1 MNKEILLEQF
11 CRDKTLPETYRFI
24 NLEKFGEQISLF
36 PYQQQALQ
44 SVMNC
49 LHLYFAEGKETLL
62 TKYQTSYGFNEVRE
76 KLPLIK
82 DPKNDKES
90 FSLLEK
96 HFDISNDTLAFED
109 ICNRASFW
117 MATGSGKTLVMV
129 KLIEIL
135 FRLSQLKPEE
145 GGIPKND
152 ILILAPKPKILEQI
166 KEQISIFNQK
176 NDLQID
182 LRELKDWEQY
192 KRSKPN
198 LYEENRITVFYYNSF
213 NIKHTGIDTANETL
227 YSNYLHGTDENGFQY
242 GSWYV
247 LLDEAHKGVT
257 GDSIKQSIYTVLAKN
272 GFLFNFSATFTDAI
286 DKATTVFNF
295 NLEKFINAGYGKH
308 LKVTQQEFKNFKP
321 KNKEDKEANEFTD
334 ADKQN
339 IVLKSLISFAVTKKA
354 KLEIDN
360 LKKGMY
366 HNPLMITI
374 ANTVNTVEADLKIFF
389 QELARIAGNSNID
402 ITRAKQELL
411 AELRDEKFKYFEF
424 KSGKVNDNLLNILS
438 NISFNDIKELV
449 FNSTGTGSIE
459 VIECETKDELAF
471 QLSTAN
477 GKPFA
482 LLKASEATKWNSNIL
497 EGFVTTKEVVSKSFF
512 DDLNSPDSNI
522 NILLG
527 SRIFS
532 EGWDS
537 NRPNVI
543 NFINIGVSEAQKFVL
558 QAIGRGVRVEP
569 LPNKRNRF
577 DFLPEKDKLFT
588 VEETQKL
595 SSKVQPLESVFI
607 FSTNKETVGAILQNI
622 SSGTEKEEWKK
633 VDGIIKT
640 NIKVELPVPE
650 YEELGEL
657 NPNRFKIAPT
667 ELAAVQ
673 NYAAEAGTKLL
684 LVEHNIHFKTIKKLS
699 EPINFVEGS
708 ASNQNAERLLKA
720 IDFHFFTKPKRVKS
734 FRNLIDGANG
744 DINHYLKV
752 KTKLEQ
758 NEVITLHNLIADVI
772 EKRYKNKEEIL
783 QVFKDGGIDGTQL
796 LFEFE
801 KLEQQQK
808 AEQNLR
814 LPEVDRQF
822 LMEHFYN
829 PVLLVNP
836 TFSDLFQ
843 NTISEGSELDFYRR
857 LVSFVKNEKGKELE
871 KFDWW
876 YFSKLVQN
884 VDDIKIPYYNTEKG
898 EYSNFYPDFI
908 FWLKQGDKYIIKF
921 VDPKGLKLGQDNA
934 RDKVKGFETIFK
946 SGQAMTFNGLPLE
959 VQLFYYN
966 DAFVNDTVLESY
978 RKYMFGDIFS

>member
-11 CRDKTLPETYRFI
+11 CRDKPLPETYRFI
-24 NLEKFGEQISLF
+24 DVERFGEQVNLF

-49 LHLYFAEGKETLL
+49 LHLYFKEGKPKFLEHY
-62 TKYQTSYGFNEVRE
+62 KYAYGYSNIEE
-76 KLPLIK
+76 KLPLVK
-82 DPKNDKES
+82 DTKNDKES
-90 FSLLEK
+90 FNLLEK
-96 HFDISNDTLAFED
+96 HFDITNDSLSFEQ

-135 FRLSQLKPEE
+135 FQLSQLSDEE

-152 ILILAPKPKILEQI
+152 ILILAPKPNILEQI
-166 KEQISIFNQK
+166 KEQVNIFNQK

-192 KRSKPN
+192 KRSNPN

-213 NIKHTGIDTANETL
+213 NIKHTGVDTANETL
-227 YSNYLHGTDENGFQY
+227 YSNYLHGTDDNGIKY

-308 LKVTQQEFKNFKP
+308 LKVTQQEFKNF
-321 KNKEDKEANEFTD
+321 NKRNQEEYSEEDRR
-334 ADKQN
+334 N
-339 IVLKSLISFAVTKKA
+339 IVLKSLIALAVVKKA
-354 KLEIDN
+354 KKEIDTV
-360 LKKGMY
+360 KTGMY

-389 QELARIAGNSNID
+389 KALAEIAGNRDID
-402 ITRAKQELL
+402 ISKAKGELL
-411 AELRDEKFKYFEF
+411 LELRDEKFRAFEF
-424 KSGKVNDNLLNILS
+424 HSDKVNDNVLNVLS
-438 NISFNDIKELV
+438 SISFNDIKELV
-449 FNSTGTGSIE
+449 FNTSGTGSIE
-459 VIECETKDELAF
+459 VIECESKDELAF

-497 EGFVTTKEVVSKSFF
+497 EGFVASKEVVSKSFF
-512 DDLNSPDSNI
+512 DELNSPGSSI

-537 NRPNVI
+537 NRPNIV

-558 QAIGRGVRVEP
+558 QAIGRGVRIEP
-569 LPNKRNRF
+569 LIGKGLRNRF
-577 DFLPEKDKLFT
+577 DFLENKENLFT
-588 VEETQKL
+588 VDETQNL
-595 SSKVQPLESVFI
+595 SSKVQALETVFI
-607 FSTNKETVGAILQNI
+607 FSTNKETIGAILQNI
-622 SSGTEKEEWKK
+622 TSGSEQEEWIKVEGIKK
-633 VDGIIKT
+633 TD
-640 NIKVELPVPE
+640 IKVELPVPE
-650 YEELGEL
+650 YEELEAL
-657 NPNRFKIAPT
+657 NPNKFKISIT
-667 ELAAVQ
+667 ELTAVK
-673 NYAAEAGTKLL
+673 NYATEAGSKVLIA
-684 LVEHNIHFKTIKKLS
+684 EHNIHFKTIRKLNDAT
-699 EPINFVEGS
+699 NFVDS
-708 ASNQNAERLLKA
+708 ISTNKTKERLLKA
-720 IDFHFFTKPKRVKS
+720 IDFHFFTKPKRIKS
-734 FRNLIDGANG
+734 FRNITDGASG
-744 DINHYLKV
+744 DINHYLKI

-758 NEVITLHNLIADVI
+758 AEVLLLHNLIEDVI
-772 EKRYKNKEEIL
+772 EKKYSSKEQIA
-783 QVFKDGGIDGTQL
+783 QAFKDGKIDYEQME
-796 LFEFE
+796 FEFE
-801 KLEQQQK
+801 KFEQQKK
-808 AEQNLR
+808 AKENLK
-814 LPEVDRQF
+814 LPEVDREF
-822 LMEHFYN
+822 LIKHFYN

-836 TFSDLFQ
+836 TVKDLFQ
-843 NTISEGSELDFYRR
+843 NTISEESELDFYRR
-857 LVSFVKNEKGKELE
+857 LVSYAKNEKGKELE
-871 KFDWW
+871 KYDWW

-884 VDDIKIPYYNTEKG
+884 VDNIKIPYFNTEKG
-898 EYSNFYPDFI
+898 EYANFYPDFI

-921 VDPKGLKLGQDNA
+921 IDPKGLKLAQDNA
-934 RDKVKGFETIFK
+934 RDKVTGFEIMFK
-946 SGQAMTFNGLPLE
+946 SGQPMSFKGLPLE

-966 DAFVNDTVLESY
+966 NQHSNDNVLESY
-978 RKYMFGDIFS
+978 RRYMFADIFV

>member
-11 CRDKTLPETYRFI
+11 CRDKSLPDSYRFI
-24 NLEKFGEQISLF
+24 NLERFGEQVNLF
-36 PYQQQALQ
+36 LYQQQALQ

-49 LHLYFAEGKETLL
+49 LYLYFREGKAALL
-62 TKYQTSYGFNEVRE
+62 SKYQAAYGYADIRE
-76 KLPLIK
+76 KLPIENELN
-82 DPKNDKES
+82 NDKES

-96 HFDISNDTLAFED
+96 HFDITDDILPFEE

-135 FRLSQLKPEE
+135 FQLSQLPSEK

-166 KEQISIFNQK
+166 RQQVDVFNQK
-176 NDLQID
+176 NDLQIE

-198 LYEENRITVFYYNSF
+198 LYEENRLTVFYYNSF

-227 YSNYLHGTDENGFQY
+227 YSNYLHGIDEKGLSY

-257 GDSIKQSIYTVLAKN
+257 GDSIKQSIYTVLAKK

-321 KNKEDKEANEFTD
+321 KDKKETEKFQFTD
-334 ADKQN
+334 EEKQN
-339 IVLKSLISFAVTKKA
+339 IVLKSLIALAVIKKTK
-354 KLEIDN
+354 LQVDTVRS
-360 LKKGMY
+360 GMY
-366 HNPLMITI
+366 HNPLMLTI
-374 ANTVNTVEADLKIFF
+374 ANTVNTVDADLKLFF
-389 QELARIAGNSNID
+389 QALAYIAGSSEID

-411 AELRDEKFKYFEF
+411 AELRDDKFRSFEF
-424 KSGKVNDNLLNILS
+424 RSGIVNDNVLS
-438 NISFNDIKELV
+438 VLSGISFHDIKLLI
-449 FNSTGTGSIE
+449 FNSSGTGSIE
-459 VIECETKDELAF
+459 VIECEAKDELAF

-482 LLKASEATKWNSNIL
+482 LLKASEATKWNDNIL
-497 EGFVTTKEVVSKSFF
+497 EGFVTSKEVVSKSFF
-512 DDLNSPDSNI
+512 DDLNSPESTI

-569 LPNKRNRF
+569 LKDKRNRF
-577 DFLPEKDKLFT
+577 DFLSDKETLFA
-588 VEETQKL
+588 VNEAQRL
-595 SSKVQPLESVFI
+595 STKVQAVETVYI

-622 SSGTEKEEWKK
+622 TSGTDKEDWKK
-633 VDGIIKT
+633 VDGITKT
-640 NIKVELPVPE
+640 EIQIDLPIPE
-650 YEELGEL
+650 YEDLNEFNSIPFKISRTELGE
-657 NPNRFKIAPT
+657 
-667 ELAAVQ
+667 VQ
-673 NYAAEAGTKLL
+673 EYATQAGTKLL
-684 LVEHNIHFKTIKKLS
+684 IAEHNIRFDTIKKLNDAN
-699 EPINFVEGS
+699 NFVDGTLTYLKEE
-708 ASNQNAERLLKA
+708 NLLKE
-720 IDFHFFTKPKRVKS
+720 IDAHFNTKPKKVRA
-734 FRNLIDGANG
+734 FRNLVDGLNG

-752 KTKLEQ
+752 RTRLEQ
-758 NEVITLHNLIADVI
+758 TEVVLLHELIAEVV
-772 EKRYKNKEEIL
+772 ERRYKSKEEIL

-801 KLEQQQK
+801 KLEQQQE
-808 AEQNLR
+808 AEQNFR
-814 LPEVDRQF
+814 LPEVDRSF
-822 LMEHFYN
+822 LIEHYYN
-829 PVLLVNP
+829 PVLLVKLP
-836 TFSDLFQ
+836 DQGLFQ
-843 NTISEGSELDFYRR
+843 NIITNESELDFYKR
-857 LVSFVKNEKGKELE
+857 LISFAKNANGMAKY
-871 KFDWW
+871 DWW
-876 YFSKLVQN
+876 YFSKLVEN
-884 VDDIKIPYYNTEKG
+884 VDEIKIPYYDSDKG
-898 EYSNFYPDFI
+898 AFSNFYPDFI

-921 VDPKGLKLGQDNA
+921 IDPKGLRQGTEKT
-934 RDKVKGFETIFK
+934 RDKITGFENIFK
-946 SGQAMTFNGLPLE
+946 SGETFTFNGIPLE
-959 VQLFYYN
+959 VGLWIYN
-966 DAFVNDTVLESY
+966 IEHTNDELIRRY
-978 RKYMFGDIFS
+978 RRWQFDEMF

>member
-11 CRDKTLPETYRFI
+11 CRDKSLPDSYRFI
-24 NLEKFGEQISLF
+24 DLERFGEQINLF

-49 LHLYFAEGKETLL
+49 LHLYFTQGKLALL
-62 TKYQTSYGFNEVRE
+62 TKYQTTYGYYDVRD
-76 KLPLIK
+76 KLPIIK
-82 DPKNDKES
+82 DQNNDKEN

-96 HFDISNDTLAFED
+96 HFDTTDDRLPFEQ

-135 FRLSQLKPEE
+135 FQLSKLLPEE

-152 ILILAPKPKILEQI
+152 ILILAPKPKILAQI
-166 KEQISIFNQK
+166 KEQVNIFNQK
-176 NDLQID
+176 NDLQIE

-198 LYEENRITVFYYNSF
+198 LYEENRLTVFYYNSF
-213 NIKHTGIDTANETL
+213 NIKHLGVDTANETL
-227 YSNYLHGTDENGFQY
+227 YNNYLHGTDDNGYQY

-295 NLEKFINAGYGKH
+295 NLEKFITAGYGKH

-321 KNKEDKEANEFTD
+321 NSKTATEFTD
-334 ADKQN
+334 DDKQN
-339 IVLKSLISFAVTKKA
+339 IVLKSLIAFAVIKKA
-354 KLEIDN
+354 KLEIDGIKN
-360 LKKGMY
+360 GMY
-366 HNPLMITI
+366 HNPLMLTI
-374 ANTVNTVEADLKIFF
+374 ANTVNTVDADLKIFF
-389 QELARIAGNSNID
+389 QELARIAGNSSID
-402 ITRAKQELL
+402 IVRAKQELL
-411 AELRDEKFKYFEF
+411 AELRDEKFRKFEF
-424 KSGKVNDNLLNILS
+424 SSGKINDNVLNILS
-438 NISFNDIKELV
+438 NISFNDIKELI
-449 FNSTGTGSIE
+449 FNATGTGSIE

-482 LLKASEATKWNSNIL
+482 LLKASDATKWNSNIL
-497 EGFVTTKEVVSKSFF
+497 EGFVTSKEVVSKSFF
-512 DDLNSPDSNI
+512 DDLNSPSSSI

-569 LPNKRNRF
+569 LPNMRNRF
-577 DFLPEKDKLFT
+577 DYLPEKEKLFT
-588 VEETQKL
+588 VDEIQQL
-595 SSKVQPLESVFI
+595 SSKVQSVESVFV

-622 SSGTEKEEWKK
+622 SSGIEKEEWKK
-633 VDGIIKT
+633 VDGIGKT
-640 NIKVELPVPE
+640 LINVDLPVPE
-650 YEELGEL
+650 YEELDEL
-657 NPNRFKIAPT
+657 NPNRYKISAT
-667 ELAAVQ
+667 ELASVQ
-673 NYAAEAGTKLL
+673 SYAAEAGTKLL
-684 LVEHNIHFKTIKKLS
+684 LVEHNIHFKTIRKLNES
-699 EPINFVEGS
+699 SNFVEGS
-708 ASNQNAERLLKA
+708 VTNQKPERLLKA
-720 IDFHFFTKPKRVKS
+720 IDFHFFTNPQRVKL

-758 NEVITLHNLIADVI
+758 HEILTLHNLIADVI
-772 EKRYKNKEEIL
+772 VKRYKSKEDIAKD
-783 QVFKDGGIDGTQL
+783 FKEGKIDYHQME
-796 LFEFE
+796 FEFE
-801 KLEQQQK
+801 KFEQQQK
-808 AEQNLR
+808 AEQNIR
-814 LPEVDRQF
+814 IPEVDRQF

-829 PVLLVNP
+829 PVLLGNP

-843 NTISEGSELDFYRR
+843 NIISVDSELDFYRR
-857 LVSFVKNEKGKELE
+857 LVSYAKNEKGKELDKYE
-871 KFDWW
+871 WW

-884 VDDIKIPYYNTEKG
+884 VDDIKIPYFNFEKG

-908 FWLKQGDKYIIKF
+908 FWLKQSDKYIIKF
-921 VDPKGLKLGQDNA
+921 IDPKGLKLGQDNP

-946 SGQAMTFNGLPLE
+946 SGQPMSFKGLPLE
-959 VQLFYYN
+959 VELFYYN
-966 DAFVNDTVLESY
+966 DQFVNDVLLEKY
-978 RKYMFGDIFS
+978 RRYMFKDIF